1 MRTKKTRTSTTR
13 KKRTKRKR
21 TSLTRR
27 AAFAVLA
34 GVFLLGFS
42 TSGKSKKKVQE
53 TPEAVIAGTVFRPPG
68 LALPGAEVIVTPLD
82 VEKPKKLKTVTNFR
96 GEFAVRVPAVP
107 MKYSVDVK
115 AEGFKPDQKT
125 AAIEGEQRRDLSFL
139 LDPAK

>member
-1 MRTKKTRTSTTR
+1 M
-13 KKRTKRKR
+13 
-21 TSLTRR
+21 
-27 AAFAVLA
+27 
-34 GVFLLGFS
+34 
-42 TSGKSKKKVQE
+42 
-53 TPEAVIAGTVFRPPG
+53 IAGTVFRPPG